1 MDVIFKEL
9 SATSSGINDVKGIFE
24 EAKNTLRLTG
34 RKTCL
39 FMDEIQRFNKG
50 QQVSAYLW
58 KMRCA
63 NARRAGCVP
72 ALCGVGRSLP
82 RRGYHRESLVQTQ
95 QCPTLSLPV
104 CL

>member
-1 MDVIFKEL
+1 MGSSRVCVCLLGALYSLISWIRCGKTTLARLIATRMDVIFKEL

-50 QQVSAYLW
+50 QQVSAYL
-58 KMRCA
+58 
-63 NARRAGCVP
+63 
-72 ALCGVGRSLP
+72 
-82 RRGYHRESLVQTQ
+82 
-95 QCPTLSLPV
+95 
-104 CL
+104 

>member
-1 MDVIFKEL
+1 MCLTSGVLPPRSSVGIRCGKTTLARLIATRMDTIFKEL

-50 QQVSAYLW
+50 QQVSA
-58 KMRCA
+58 
-63 NARRAGCVP
+63 
-72 ALCGVGRSLP
+72 
-82 RRGYHRESLVQTQ
+82 
-95 QCPTLSLPV
+95 